1 MLQLLFLR
9 ENPFITPLISIVAIL
24 AVLRVLENISPAH
37 VKAFPH
43 DFQNELDHMID
54 ITGIVQYLEYI
65 VDQIFGRFRRIQI
78 RIDSGAQGRI
88 TGLAYGAVFL
98 IEHDILI
105 LTLAFRLIQ
114 SQIGAVIQGL
124 EIFSVIR

>member
-1 MLQLLFLR
+1 MGAQVTLVNPAYETALELKELLQR
-9 ENPFITPLISIVAIL
+9 EGIAAESAPDSTQEAWPEHRFFVS
-24 AVLRVLENISPAH
+24 
-37 VKAFPH
+37 
-43 DFQNELDHMID
+43 DLD
-54 ITGIVQYLEYI
+54 VYKR
-65 VDQIFGRFRRIQI
+65 QIFGRFRRIQI

-98 IEHDILI
+98 IEHYILI